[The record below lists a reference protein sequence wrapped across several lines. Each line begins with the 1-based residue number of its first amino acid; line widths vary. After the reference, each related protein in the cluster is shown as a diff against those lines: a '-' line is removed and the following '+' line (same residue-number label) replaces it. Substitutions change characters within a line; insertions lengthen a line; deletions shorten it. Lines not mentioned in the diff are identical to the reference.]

1 MMKTC
6 KNIMKDYR
14 STDILLGIR
23 NNKDYV
29 IIEEAYQNKGV
40 FRLNQETLQL
50 FKTLTELPGAPGNER
65 PVRNFMRKKLTPVS
79 DEIIQDHLGGIFG
92 VRYAEDEHAPK
103 ILVAGHMDEVA
114 FMVTSI
120 TDNGM
125 IRFQTLGGWWNQV
138 MLAQRV
144 TVYADKR
151 EIPGVIASIPPHLL
165 STADRAKPME
175 IKNML
180 IDVGADNKED
190 AEAMGIRP
198 GQSILPICEFTP
210 MANPK
215 KIMAKAWDNRYGCG
229 LAIELMQELHGSTV
243 ASHIYSG
250 ANVME
255 EVGLRGAQ
263 VSANMIKPDLFFA
276 LDASPANDTSGDKTQ
291 FGQLGNGPLLRIFDR
306 TMVTHRGMRE
316 FILDTAES
324 NNIPYQFFVSPGGT
338 DAGRVHTANDG
349 IPSAVIG
356 ICSRYIHTSASIIHV
371 DDYMAAKEL
380 IVKLVKTADRSTI
393 DSIRGN
399 V

>member
-1 MMKTC
+1 M
-6 KNIMKDYR
+6 R
-14 STDILLGIR
+14 SCL
-23 NNKDYV
+23 NVN
-29 IIEEAYQNKGV
+29 EE
-40 FRLNQETLQL
+40 TMQL
-50 FKTLTELPGAPGNER
+50 FKTLTELPGAPGDER
-65 PVRNFMRKKLTPVS
+65 AVRNFMRTELEKYS
-79 DEIIQDHLGGIFG
+79 DEIVQDNLGGIFG
-92 VRYAEDEHAPK
+92 VRYAEDQQASK

-125 IRFQTLGGWWNQV
+125 LRFQTLGGWWNQV

-144 TVYADKR
+144 TVYAGER

-165 STADRAKPME
+165 TDAERAKPMDM
-175 IKNML
+175 KNML
-180 IDVGADNKED
+180 IDIGADNKDD
-190 AEAMGIRP
+190 AMAMGVRP
-198 GQSILPICEFTP
+198 GQSIIPVCPFTP

-229 LAIELMQELHGSTV
+229 LAIELLKELKDEKV
-243 ASHIYSG
+243 ASHLYSG

-276 LDASPANDTSGDKTQ
+276 LDASPANDTSGDKNQ
-291 FGQLGNGPLLRIFDR
+291 FGQLGKGPLLRIFDR

-316 FILDTAES
+316 FVLDTAES
-324 NNIPYQFFVSPGGT
+324 NNIPYQYFVSPGGT

-356 ICSRYIHTSASIIHV
+356 ICSRYIHTSASIIHI
-371 DDYMAAKEL
+371 DDYAAAKEL
-380 IVKLVKTADRSTI
+380 IVKLVQSANKSTI
-393 DSIRGN
+393 DAIRSN